1 MRRDLLL
8 LAFGAWTGLCT
19 AAAALPATS
28 DDFDDIRVGGAQIY
42 VAPAP
47 AAPVRNESVAIVQI
61 AMDRAGISPGVI
73 DGLDTPRFRLAL
85 ATYLDR
91 LGTIRANM
99 DIAGMARRLEAD
111 TGPAHRAYTLTPED
125 MAGPFTP
132 DIPVLYVRQAELP
145 HIGYRNPLEMLA
157 ERFHASED
165 YLAALNPDADFT
177 RAGTVIRVP
186 SVGRDLQ
193 TRVGHVV
200 ADKRLRQ
207 VRAYDAEGR
216 LVAAYP
222 ASIGS
227 RATPSPSGTHTVRN
241 KAENP
246 QYTYDPDGSAQ
257 PGLSTGLVRLP
268 AGPNGPVGNAWIGL
282 SKKTYGIHGTPEP
295 ALVGLAES
303 VGCVRLTNW
312 DALELARLV
321 RRGVTVT
328 FVD

>member
-1 MRRDLLL
+1 MHQPVLPIA
-8 LAFGAWTGLCT
+8 LAAWLAHAV
-19 AAAALPATS
+19 AASALPATS
-28 DDFDDIRVGGAQIY
+28 DEFDTVRVGGAQLY
-42 VAPAP
+42 DAPRPVAS
-47 AAPVRNESVAIVQI
+47 VRDDAIAIVQI
-61 AMDRAGISPGVI
+61 AMDRAGFSPGVI

-85 ATYLDR
+85 ETF
-91 LGTIRANM
+91 RAEQVAPVASLE
-99 DIAGMARRLEAD
+99 IEAMARHFEKETA
-111 TGPAHRAYTLTPED
+111 PAHED
-125 MAGPFTP
+125 YVITADDAGGPFTP
-132 DIPVLYVRQAELP
+132 DIPVLYVKQALMP
-145 HIGYRNPLEMLA
+145 TIGFRNPLEMLA
-157 ERFHASED
+157 ERFHADEA

-186 SVGRDLQ
+186 ATGRDLQ
-193 TRVGHVV
+193 TRVERIE

-207 VRAYDAEGR
+207 VRAYDAAGR

-246 QYTYDPDGSAQ
+246 QYTYDPNGSAQ

-268 AGPNGPVGNAWIGL
+268 SGPNGPVGNAWIGL

-295 ALVGLAES
+295 SLIGLAES

-321 RRGVTVT
+321 RRGVEVT
-328 FVD
+328 FLD